1 MSPPDTAPVVID
13 GGDRACIALHLELR
27 GHLTK
32 FPPGTVIYLT
42 ARNPAAPLDLA
53 AWCHLT
59 GHACLSPVGSG
70 GQVAGVDMT
79 AEMLARSR
87 QTAQALGLALV
98 EFREFAEALP
108 VADAWADV
116 VISNGVIN
124 LCAELSRM
132 FGKVEEI
139 TGRTVPAER
148 RAELLEAHMEASE
161 VPRTLRRRLEAV
173 QAELAETIKRDA
185 DLTDHVNEL
194 QEEIASLERQL
205 MAVQGSGRSDDQDS
219 LQSGQDPDTQREQ
232 ELRCR
237 LVQAKQ
243 DLDEALTQQREN
255 HQELRECAKLRF

>member
-124 LCAELSRM
+124 LCADKQAV
-132 FGKVEEI
+132 FAEI
-139 TGRTVPAER
+139 FRVLRPGGRLQFADIANGRPVPAE
-148 RAELLEAHMEASE
+148 AM
-161 VPRTLRRRLEAV
+161 
-173 QAELAETIKRDA
+173 RDI
-185 DLTDHVNEL
+185 DLWT
-194 QEEIASLERQL
+194 
-205 MAVQGSGRSDDQDS
+205 G
-219 LQSGQDPDTQREQ
+219 
-232 ELRCR
+232 
-237 LVQAKQ
+237 
-243 DLDEALTQQREN
+243 
-255 HQELRECAKLRF
+255 